1 MINPKETES
10 SYRFLTEA
18 AMKALQED
26 GWSISKS
33 TGHGR
38 ANVWNINKNGK
49 SGRVSIRTT
58 RDRWIAYQP
67 LKKGSSW
74 KTLGEVDFVCV
85 SAFVYNEK
93 SEGPIGV
100 NVHLIDA
107 SIVKE
112 AFNQNYSA
120 RVSEGHTVTDNFG
133 MWVCIDQCS
142 GTQAAH
148 VGSGFATEKN
158 LIANYPLDSLIAAS
172 TDQAANL
179 PQVQQASHSKP
190 VSVSDILDQ
199 ARIDIS
205 KITGIPVEGVS
216 LDLHLKA

>member
-1 MINPKETES
+1 VISPKETES

-18 AMKALQED
+18 AMKALQEG

-33 TGHGR
+33 TSHGR
-38 ANVWNINKNGK
+38 ANVWNIDKKGK

-67 LKKGSSW
+67 LKNGSSW

-85 SAFVYNEK
+85 SAFVYNEN
-93 SEGPIGV
+93 SDEPIGV

-107 SIVKE
+107 SVVKE

-120 RVSEGHTVTDNFG
+120 RISEGRTVTDNFG

-142 GTQAAH
+142 GTQAPY

-158 LIANYPLDSLIAAS
+158 LIANYSMDSLVAGPADQVAS
-172 TDQAANL
+172 S
-179 PQVQQASHSKP
+179 PQVQQTSHSKP
-190 VSVSDILDQ
+190 FSVSDILDQ

-205 KITGIPVEGVS
+205 KITGIPVEGIS